1 MYTVKIAPGLP
12 AFSQLRNVLDQITRH
27 YPTFDWALILDD
39 GQSSDPFPHAG
50 GGPALVLVGADD
62 AGDPVAMIRPVLAA

>member
-1 MYTVKIAPGLP
+1 MSGRIPN
-12 AFSQLRNVLDQITRH
+12 RNRSRRWH